1 MPLRRFAQRGHAQVS
16 VHPSLGQ
23 TPRVPGRRVRR
34 VAWALA
40 MLVGALV
47 AFQGWTL
54 VRSTPSSFL
63 GDSVIQPI
71 RSGETLM
78 ALQVHQESAPPS
90 SGWSVDAQ
98 TLKALSPLLGQAE
111 ARLIEVYQHIGQGRM
126 REALTL
132 ADALVRDHPNFQL
145 AQLVLG
151 DLLSLQVRPVRQLG
165 DVPEAKALAAM
176 EQLDALRTESQRRL
190 RALSERP
197 PAGSV
202 PSPFLQLAPH
212 NRHAIAV
219 DASRSRLYLFENTT
233 APQGTGELRLVGD
246 FYISVGLQGTGKEV
260 EGDKRTPLGVYFI
273 TSSLDPRALPDL
285 YGVGAL
291 PINYP
296 NALDLQRGKTG
307 SGIWLH
313 GTPREQFA
321 RAPQASDGC
330 VVLSN
335 PDLERL
341 LATVQTRTTPV
352 VIAERLTWVEPQ
364 ALAPA
369 RDAFLTRMEAW
380 RQARSNGAI
389 ETLRDFYSPGFRA
402 NGRDLA
408 QWWSQQQVVWGRT
421 PARNLSLK
429 DLALLHWQ
437 DQDNTMVATFAE
449 IPAGQRQ
456 GTVRRQYWRHEQG
469 QWRIF
474 YEGNA

>member
-1 MPLRRFAQRGHAQVS
+1 MS
-16 VHPSLGQ
+16 VHPSLGHV
-23 TPRVPGRRVRR
+23 PRASGTRVRV
-34 VAWALA
+34 VAWALTA
-40 MLVGALV
+40 MLGMMATLAAL
-47 AFQGWTL
+47 QGWTL
-54 VRSTPSSFL
+54 VRP
-63 GDSVIQPI
+63 
-71 RSGETLM
+71 
-78 ALQVHQESAPPS
+78 PPS
-90 SGWSVDAQ
+90 SSLGDALTRPMLPGETSTALQAHQEPVLASASWSVDTQ

-111 ARLIEVYQHIGQGRM
+111 ARLIEVYQRIGQGRM

-219 DASRSRLYLFENTT
+219 DASRSRLYLFENT
-233 APQGTGELRLVGD
+233 AGLHESGGLRLVGD